1 MLYVLGL
8 ERSLIDSGLGFP
20 FQFLYEGLPHTWVL
34 PGLAFADDLVLLA
47 ETIPDIQ
54 RHITLSATHLSLLG
68 LSFNPKKSAVL
79 QFSGSPGVNT
89 VLLPN
94 NDTIPLATEYRYL
107 GVILSSSSDL
117 LGAHEE
123 HLRQAC

>member
-1 MLYVLGL
+1 M
-8 ERSLIDSGLGFP
+8 
-20 FQFLYEGLPHTWVL
+20 L

-54 RHITLSATHLSLLG
+54 RHITLSATHFSQLG